1 MRHILTLT
9 VLTTAFVATSYVS
22 QSQAG
27 FEWLPPAKRMAT
39 PAQPTAPMSA
49 MNAPQDLMGQ
59 GGMAAVPAPSV
70 TMEKLQ
76 TKTTPMG
83 MTKQTGLVID
93 PYPLRAK
100 KMVSLTA
107 PGSLVE
113 QALVEKSGGL
123 HPLPLG
129 LGMNTGVNI
138 PNSPMA
144 LNGDYQAPM
153 SGMTPMMRQN
163 PMMMKDT
170 NEVYTNAVGF
180 GKDIPLA
187 LALSQ
192 IVPSNYSPSYVKDVD
207 TGVTVTWEGG
217 RPWNQVLQKTLNDQG
232 LESSIRGNKVIIH
245 PTGKI

>member
-1 MRHILTLT
+1 MRHIL
-9 VLTTAFVATSYVS
+9 VLTALTTVFVTTSYVG
-22 QSQAG
+22 QSNAG
-27 FEWLPPAKRMAT
+27 FEWLPPAKRMAAPAPST
-39 PAQPTAPMSA
+39 PTMQT

-76 TKTTPMG
+76 TKSTPMG
-83 MTKQTGLVID
+83 ARKQTGLVID

-100 KMVSLTA
+100 KTVSMTA

-113 QALVEKSGGL
+113 KALVEKAGSL

-129 LGMNTGVNI
+129 GGMNTGVNI
-138 PNSPMA
+138 PNSQMA

-153 SGMTPMMRQN
+153 GGMTAMMGQD
-163 PMMMKDT
+163 PMMMKDSS
-170 NEVYTNAVGF
+170 EVYTNAVGF
-180 GKDIPLA
+180 GKGIPLA

-192 IVPSNYSPSYVKDVD
+192 IVPSNYSPSYLKDVD
-207 TGVTVTWEGG
+207 TGMTVSWEGG
-217 RPWNQVLQKTLNDQG
+217 RPWNQVLEKTLNDQG
-232 LESSIRGNKVIIH
+232 LSSSIRGNKVIIH